1 MKKITLHII
10 CIISFF
16 ATACS
21 SNNAEVAGN
30 VKSIVFNSEESVTN
44 SDFNKILDTT
54 FRVIPLATNDECLI
68 SNIDRLEI
76 VDGKFYIMDHMSQ
89 SVYVFN
95 PDGSYAGKIHK
106 HGRGPG
112 EYTNLSFMTVTDRS
126 IIVID
131 HFVGKQI
138 FYDRL
143 TLQPVL
149 DDYDLFKRLRCTELF
164 AIGDIIYYMND
175 WSNSAIGKY
184 RLFSNARDGDGY
196 SKYLPFKKDPGVLGI
211 NGPQYGIAGNEAL
224 MIYSGDDHIYKF
236 SKDSVCVQYR
246 MEFKDPK
253 AKYTSG
259 RPEKVF
265 EDNRGRNA
273 VLGINRIQQSERYIF
288 AEVTFTGEKDYYFL
302 YDKVDDKMSI
312 YEFATDSNFS
322 DKFFFSVKR
331 VIGNEVIY
339 WINAN
344 TFAHGYKTYRTEH
357 RKPGLKKSCTDCWI
371 NCPRTITRY
380 CSYST

>member
-1 MKKITLHII
+1 MYCVFMPDYKLKNKIFAHSDECAKKKTIIIKIMKKITLHII

-149 DDYDLFKRLRCTELF
+149 DDYDLFKRLRCTCL
-164 AIGDIIYYMND
+164 
-175 WSNSAIGKY
+175 
-184 RLFSNARDGDGY
+184 L
-196 SKYLPFKKDPGVLGI
+196 
-211 NGPQYGIAGNEAL
+211 
-224 MIYSGDDHIYKF
+224 
-236 SKDSVCVQYR
+236 
-246 MEFKDPK
+246 
-253 AKYTSG
+253 YTS
-259 RPEKVF
+259 P
-265 EDNRGRNA
+265 
-273 VLGINRIQQSERYIF
+273 S
-288 AEVTFTGEKDYYFL
+288 
-302 YDKVDDKMSI
+302 
-312 YEFATDSNFS
+312 
-322 DKFFFSVKR
+322 
-331 VIGNEVIY
+331 
-339 WINAN
+339 
-344 TFAHGYKTYRTEH
+344 
-357 RKPGLKKSCTDCWI
+357 
-371 NCPRTITRY
+371 PRD
-380 CSYST
+380 

>member
-1 MKKITLHII
+1 MYCVFMPDYKLKNKIFAHSDECAKKKTIIIKIMKKITLHII

-288 AEVTFTGEKDYYFL
+288 AEVTFT
-302 YDKVDDKMSI
+302 
-312 YEFATDSNFS
+312 
-322 DKFFFSVKR
+322 VKR
-331 VIGNEVIY
+331 IIISYMTRWTIKCRSMNLLPIVIFR
-339 WINAN
+339 INSFSA
-344 TFAHGYKTYRTEH
+344 
-357 RKPGLKKSCTDCWI
+357 
-371 NCPRTITRY
+371 
-380 CSYST
+380 

>member
-112 EYTNLSFMTVTDRS
+112 EYTNLSYMTVTDRN

-131 HFVGKQI
+131 HFAGKQV

-143 TLQPVL
+143 TLQPVS
-149 DDYDLFKRLRCTELF
+149 DDYDLFKQIWCTELF

-175 WSNSAIGKY
+175 WSNSAVGKY
-184 RLFSNARDGDGY
+184 RLFR
-196 SKYLPFKKDPGVLGI
+196 KLGM
-211 NGPQYGIAGNEAL
+211 GMGIPNICL
-224 MIYSGDDHIYKF
+224 
-236 SKDSVCVQYR
+236 
-246 MEFKDPK
+246 
-253 AKYTSG
+253 
-259 RPEKVF
+259 
-265 EDNRGRNA
+265 
-273 VLGINRIQQSERYIF
+273 
-288 AEVTFTGEKDYYFL
+288 
-302 YDKVDDKMSI
+302 
-312 YEFATDSNFS
+312 
-322 DKFFFSVKR
+322 
-331 VIGNEVIY
+331 
-339 WINAN
+339 
-344 TFAHGYKTYRTEH
+344 
-357 RKPGLKKSCTDCWI
+357 LKKIPMFWE
-371 NCPRTITRY
+371 
-380 CSYST
+380 